1 MASMS
6 CCKTGA
12 SPPSNP
18 CGPCLVFLITSEE
31 SITNADGIKFYRIPQ
46 CAPNVHAG

>member
-12 SPPSNP
+12 SIPLDP
-18 CGPCLVFLITSEE
+18 CGPCLVFLITSGG
-31 SITNADGIKFYRIPQ
+31 SITNVDGIKFY
-46 CAPNVHAG
+46 